1 MKAKHNK
8 KESGQGLMEFALV
21 LPILI
26 ILLSGIYDVGRVV
39 FIKTNLQHL
48 SAEIHKMTSL
58 YSEKGTV
65 GGIKGGSMF
74 YNLDEAID
82 YLVNTN
88 QLVSEDNLN
97 YEIIYH
103 DKMERHFQ
111 RKHFDRNY
119 QRFLPS
125 ENRNDA
131 QFVTVRVEYRAND
144 IFLMTNI
151 FRKEDLVFNHE
162 YTGLI
167 YLGSDG
173 YDPK

>member
-1 MKAKHNK
+1 MRSKNN
-8 KESGQGLMEFALV
+8 ESGQGLMEFALV

-48 SAEIHKMTSL
+48 AAEIHKMTSL

-74 YNLDEAID
+74 QSLDEAVD
-82 YLVNTN
+82 YLVNSN
-88 QLVSEDNLN
+88 QLVAESGLH

-103 DKMERHFQ
+103 DKVERHFQ
-111 RKHFDRNY
+111 RKHFDNTI
-119 QRFLPS
+119 QRFVPS

-131 QFVTVRVEYRAND
+131 QFVTVKVRYTSED
-144 IFLMTNI
+144 IFLMTKI
-151 FRKEDLVFNHE
+151 FSKEDLVFNHE

-173 YDPK
+173 YDQK